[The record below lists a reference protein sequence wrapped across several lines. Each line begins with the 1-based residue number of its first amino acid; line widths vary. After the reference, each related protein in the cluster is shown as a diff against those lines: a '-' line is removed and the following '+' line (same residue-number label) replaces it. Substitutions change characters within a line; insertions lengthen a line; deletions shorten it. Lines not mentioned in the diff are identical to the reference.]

1 MPEETIAVNTTTAG
15 TSNTTSN
22 GQAQATPPAVANTT
36 ETPAEQTVP
45 YARFKEVNDALKVIQ
60 EENAKQAKA
69 RQAEDEKKL
78 ADQAKWQELADQRQA
93 RIAELEPQHAAL
105 TERTTV
111 LEEILSG
118 IVEKE
123 VKEWPAEVKEF
134 DPGKEAD
141 VVARY
146 KWLEK
151 GRALAAK
158 LAAAP
163 ATPGNSRG
171 PKIAGAAGSSAA
183 QEQQKAWSQ
192 RAAQRY
198 R

>member
-1 MPEETIAVNTTTAG
+1 M
-15 TSNTTSN
+15 SDQQQ
-22 GQAQATPPAVANTT
+22 GQGQEQQEQKPATPPAAVSNT
-36 ETPAEQTVP
+36 EQQSQEQTVP
-45 YARFKEVNDALKVIQ
+45 YARFKEVNDRLKTI
-60 EENAKQAKA
+60 EDENAKQAKA

-105 TERTTV
+105 TERTTA
-111 LEEILSG
+111 LEEILAA

-158 LAAAP
+158 LAATP

-171 PKIAGAAGSSAA
+171 PKIAGAAG
-183 QEQQKAWSQ
+183 QGQQKKIEPIYDV
-192 RAAQRY
+192 RRNF
-198 R
+198 